1 MGCGRIWTHFIG
13 QAIAIILISKGRRYM
28 KSTIFNRQI
37 LALILLAGL
46 SVFGF
51 QNCSK
56 KKDVNQIVQPQA
68 FGSIVRFD
76 SITTG
81 SGAMD
86 YTIEDIGSAYRI
98 TLNSYYELP
107 TDTPPRTFD
116 IQKIAV
122 TRIFQHETE
131 VLNLMNGTCEFEL
144 SDLNPPCNGCMAG
157 TWTNRYVTDQNST
170 NQVQIFGLKS
180 CTQPVDLDNIRTLI
194 LDVVFR
200 STI

>member
-1 MGCGRIWTHFIG
+1 
-13 QAIAIILISKGRRYM
+13 M
-28 KSTIFNRQI
+28 KSVIFKCQS
-37 LALILLAGL
+37 LLLILLAGI
-46 SVFGF
+46 SISGF

-56 KKDVNQIVQPQA
+56 KKDINQIVHPQG

-86 YTIEDIGSAYRI
+86 YTIDDLGSAYQI

-107 TDTPPRTFD
+107 TDTPPKKFS
-116 IQKIAV
+116 IQKNAAP
-122 TRIFQHETE
+122 RLFQQEID
-131 VLNLMNGTCEFEL
+131 VLNLMSGTCEFEL
-144 SDLNPPCNGCMAG
+144 TDPNPPCNGCMAG
-157 TWTNRYVTDQNST
+157 TWTNRYVKDQNST

-180 CTQPVDLDNIRTLI
+180 CTEAVDFENIRTLI